1 MAVLTTSNVAKVFEN
16 GLSDCIVLYA
26 LRKVSSGDTF
36 DCGADFSS
44 PKLAHCTGTTVL
56 GQASVVTITGTVITL
71 PAGLTNDAG
80 YMLVWGAKA

>member
-26 LRKVSSGDTF
+26 LRKVSSADTF
-36 DCGADFSS
+36 DVGADFSS
-44 PKLAHCTGTTVL
+44 PKLAHVLGTTVL
-56 GQASVVTITGTVITL
+56 GQASVVTITGTVVTL
-71 PAGLTNDAG
+71 PAGLASDAG